1 VSALARLRVELGR
14 AAGAVGALR
23 LLAGGRGPARGA
35 LVLAYHDVDD
45 APDALD
51 YSVTKEQ
58 LRSHVTWL
66 REWGTDIIDLAEL
79 VTRVRRGDDV
89 TGLASIS
96 FDDALFGVASD
107 GAAVLGELGVSAT
120 VFTVA
125 GSLGG
130 EATWWPG
137 ASRVVSEAELRGLVA
152 AGHRIGSHTSTHPS
166 LPALDD
172 ERLRRELCESRSILG
187 DIVGQDVDLLA
198 YPSGHHDARV
208 RNAARDA
215 GYRAGFTFL
224 NGRVQAGVDPFR
236 IPRLT
241 MTSAHRRARFARH
254 VARPAWSWPDHQIDV
269 LGTGH
274 ATPAP

>member
-1 VSALARLRVELGR
+1 MSAIARVQVELGR
-14 AAGAVGALR
+14 VAGAVGALR
-23 LLAGGRGPARGA
+23 LLVGGRAHARGA

-45 APDALD
+45 SPDALD
-51 YSVTKEQ
+51 YSVTKAQ
-58 LRSHVTWL
+58 LRGHVTWL
-66 REWGTDIIDLAEL
+66 REWGTEIIDLGEL

-89 TGLASIS
+89 SGLASIS

-107 GAAVLGELGVSAT
+107 GADVLAELGVSAT

-130 EATWWPG
+130 DPSWWPG
-137 ASRVVSEAELRGLVA
+137 ASRVVSEAELRALVA

-172 ERLRRELCESRSILG
+172 DRLRRELCESRSRLR
-187 DIVGQDVDLLA
+187 DIAGEEIDLLA

-208 RNAARDA
+208 RRAARDA

-224 NGRVQAGVDPFR
+224 NGRVDTDVDPFQL
-236 IPRLT
+236 PRLT
-241 MTSAHRRARFARH
+241 MTSAHQRGRLARH
-254 VARPAWSWPDHQIDV
+254 VARPTWSWPDHQVDV
-269 LGTGH
+269 RGAGHGT
-274 ATPAP
+274 PVP